1 MYNTQKHRALY
12 ASHKLAV
19 YDAWSQHY
27 NCLNTDFREMLVAEV
42 IHYSKIANIT
52 PQALY
57 FPQLEPYF
65 SDLYKHENLI
75 AAKQAEALNILDI
88 IETTDDINKEEKQEA
103 KIIVEYL
110 LQQLNELEE
119 DFYTTIDNI
128 FNQIEQ
134 TTTEENPEP
143 EQNPI
148 SEPVDHW
155 KSITFF
161 LIGFI
166 AYMLLEQLI
175 YI

>member
-1 MYNTQKHRALY
+1 MYNSQKHRALY

-19 YDAWSQHY
+19 YDAWAQHY
-27 NCLNTDFREMLVAEV
+27 NCINTDFREMLVAEV

-88 IETTDDINKEEKQEA
+88 IETTDDINEEEKQEA
-103 KIIVEYL
+103 KIIVEHL
-110 LQQLNELEE
+110 LQQLNELDA
-119 DFYTTIDNI
+119 DFNTTIDAI
-128 FNQIEQ
+128 FDQIEQ
-134 TTTEENPEP
+134 ATTEEDPEP
-143 EQNPI
+143 EQTPE
-148 SEPVDHW
+148 SGPVNHW
-155 KSITFF
+155 KNIVIF
-161 LIGFI
+161 LTGFI
-166 AYMLLEQLI
+166 AYMLLDQLI

>member
-1 MYNTQKHRALY
+1 MHNTQKHRALY

-42 IHYSKIANIT
+42 IHYSKLANIT

-75 AAKQAEALNILDI
+75 AAKQAEALNVLDI
-88 IETTDDINKEEKQEA
+88 IETTDDINEEEKQEA
-103 KIIVEYL
+103 KIIVEHL
-110 LQQLNELEE
+110 LQQLNDLDEG
-119 DFYTTIDNI
+119 FNATIDAI
-128 FNQIEQ
+128 FSQIEQ
-134 TTTEENPEP
+134 NETEETPEQTLAPEP
-143 EQNPI
+143 EN
-148 SEPVDHW
+148 HW

-161 LIGFI
+161 LIGFL
-166 AYMLLEQLI
+166 AYMVLDQLI